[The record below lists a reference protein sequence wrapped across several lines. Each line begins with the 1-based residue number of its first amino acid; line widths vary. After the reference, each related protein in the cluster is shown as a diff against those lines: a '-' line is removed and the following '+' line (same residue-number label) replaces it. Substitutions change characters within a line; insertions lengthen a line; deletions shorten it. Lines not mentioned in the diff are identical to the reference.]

1 VLPFTPYGPRTHLG
15 SSRRDSTCSQSQA
28 PWPLQGFLTLDVYS
42 HMLKGV
48 DTAAADAIDACQW
61 QIGVRAFRLQSGC
74 SFAFVLP
81 PKGPR
86 SSYFPMRRGA
96 GVVERDGLENRCT
109 RKRTVGS
116 NPTLSANK
124 CSVSNSL
131 RKNDPCTS
139 LGISHQQVRSANQL
153 QT

>member
-1 VLPFTPYGPRTHLG
+1 
-15 SSRRDSTCSQSQA
+15 
-28 PWPLQGFLTLDVYS
+28 
-42 HMLKGV
+42 MLKGA

-74 SFAFVLP
+74 SFAFVPP

-109 RKRTVGS
+109 GNRTVGS
-116 NPTLSANK
+116 NPTLSAK
-124 CSVSNSL
+124 FYCRLRDLAHTVSATNNVSM
-131 RKNDPCTS
+131 NAS
-139 LGISHQQVRSANQL
+139 FVAEVQSNES
-153 QT
+153 